1 MFYEEWKIASAFIL
15 IYMWHDDNIVLKKL
29 FKIQNYFNYIS

>member
-15 IYMWHDDNIVLKKL
+15 IYMWHDDNIVLKK
-29 FKIQNYFNYIS
+29 IV